1 MGVSKDLWT
10 EGVARY
16 NSHDWEGLASLYAS
30 DAVHVDPLGRHEGP
44 AGIQAYFAEATSAFP
59 DMRMETSRLLQ
70 EGDTIVAEWTWRATN
85 TGPLSMLTMPDGTE
99 IPATGKTAEVPGVSV
114 LTVGDGKVANQRDY
128 YDSASMM
135 SQLGLMPGT

>member
-10 EGVARY
+10 EGEARY
-16 NSHDWEGLASLYAS
+16 NKHDWEGLGSLYAS

-44 AGIQAYFAEATSAFP
+44 GGIQAYFAGAAGTFP

-70 EGDTIVAEWTWRATN
+70 EGDTIVAEWTWRATHG
-85 TGPLSMLTMPDGTE
+85 GPLPMPDGSE

-114 LTVGDGKVANQRDY
+114 FAVRDGKVADQRDY
-128 YDSASMM
+128 YDMAALM
-135 SQLGLMPGT
+135 SQLGLMPAT